1 MNVFFFVSAKTCK
14 NPTKNNVSL
23 FKILY
28 LSYLFRNIRIKE
40 IALMVIISSLS
51 HKLEQLHNLP

>member
-1 MNVFFFVSAKTCK
+1 MNVFFFVSLKNCK

-28 LSYLFRNIRIKE
+28 LSYLFHNIRIKE
-40 IALMVIISSLS
+40 VALMVINFLTVS
-51 HKLEQLHNLP
+51 QVRAAT